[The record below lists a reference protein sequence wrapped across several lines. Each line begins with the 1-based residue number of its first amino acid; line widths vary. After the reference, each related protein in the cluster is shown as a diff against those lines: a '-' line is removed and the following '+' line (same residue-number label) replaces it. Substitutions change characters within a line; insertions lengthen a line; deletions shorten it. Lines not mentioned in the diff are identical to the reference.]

1 MAVVSSASFIPSA
14 SATNRRSTSAADGQK
29 STISFT
35 SSFSSTL
42 ILRFPP
48 NFVRQLSTKARRNCS
63 NIGVAQIVAASW
75 SDRQAPLDTPPSA
88 TVGADA
94 APVVVEGDDTA
105 AGSESSGNGVVSKV
119 VQSPASLAVGS
130 FLSSDGSLV
139 VHAGACIIYS
149 KNSSLN
155 LGISCTIAAPLCFSF
170 NPWHA

>member
-14 SATNRRSTSAADGQK
+14 SATNSRSTSGQK

-88 TVGADA
+88 TAGAET

-105 AGSESSGNGVVSKV
+105 AGSGSSGNGVVSKV
-119 VQSPASLAVGS
+119 VQSPVSLGVGS

-139 VHAGACIIYS
+139 VHAGTCITY
-149 KNSSLN
+149 
-155 LGISCTIAAPLCFSF
+155 
-170 NPWHA
+170 